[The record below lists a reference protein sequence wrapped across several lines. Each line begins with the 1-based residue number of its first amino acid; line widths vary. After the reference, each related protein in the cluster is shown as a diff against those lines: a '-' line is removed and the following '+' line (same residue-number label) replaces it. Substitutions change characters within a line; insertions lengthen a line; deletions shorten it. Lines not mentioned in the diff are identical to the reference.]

1 MRRLA
6 ILLVVLLVLLLLAV
20 WIVGIFFPEL
30 RWIAEL
36 TTVGAVAIV
45 VGVLLVRFLHKRL
58 KARALERELTKK
70 ASQEEPQI
78 AALRADMESAV
89 RALKRQPR
97 GTGGGAPG
105 VYGLPWF
112 VIVGPPAVGKTTA
125 FERSGVSFIPSP
137 EGAPKI
143 HGTAGTR
150 NCDWWFSHEAI
161 LLDTAG
167 RFATSDSDHDE
178 WMAFLDTLHR
188 LRPERPLDGLIVAVS
203 LPDVLSKSEGEREE
217 LASRLRDRLDEVQKR
232 LEMVLPV
239 YLLLTKADLVAG
251 FVEFWSDLAK
261 AQRAQ
266 VWGASFDLEDPRLT
280 DPRRAIEAEFETLVE
295 RVYDRL
301 LERIAVE
308 REANRRTRLMQFP
321 VELSAARAPLAN
333 FVDALCRPGFKGEAL
348 LLRGFYITS
357 AMQVGRPVER
367 VVSEMLRG
375 FGLRGEAPA
384 ATAQT
389 GETHSYFLGDLFK
402 RVIFGD
408 VGLATRSTEGIERR
422 SRRELRA
429 ALVALGIA
437 VFILFPAAVSYVRN
451 AQLTH
456 EVERTVRVLK
466 DRGGASAP
474 GVRGDP
480 IESMLDTLDQLD
492 TEATGFGIPGWF
504 GPRAA
509 RELREP
515 LRKAYIARID
525 ADLRTRLTPDL
536 EKDLAGIAR
545 AKHLDNSIDTPED
558 RTPLRKGYETLKLCA
573 TLADPGEHVE
583 LPWAAEQLAR
593 VWQRTLPAASSVETK
608 RLLRHATNYLGAL
621 SADPTLKWPASDTLA
636 AARERVKDLHADQ
649 LPYRWAL
656 RRAYD
661 QPPILASDIADAASL
676 KYLTCPAEQEL
687 IPRQYTASAWQKIA
701 AALDSPAPWPPEA
714 LVDRWV
720 LNDPRVPAD
729 EKALRAAVREQYFA
743 DYTERWTSL
752 LSKCAVSRASDF
764 RGAKD
769 ELTALKGPK
778 GFYKTLFTQ
787 FNANAIGEPK
797 RELPIPLPLS
807 TEGCAAKFG
816 SHLPDAAAPPKV
828 STPVQKSFEP
838 LLVFSGDADDAK
850 KPAPLEKYV
859 TFLEDLRATL
869 EAAEVPGGPDPRGDF
884 AKVCHGVEGLLD
896 GVQEPLKRKLK
907 VLLIPPVA
915 GTIRVTQQTR
925 TGSTSNE
932 WQKKVWDPWDG
943 KLRKAFPFSGT
954 PAARDAAAFEDF
966 RSFFQPDG
974 TLWGFVKANLAD
986 SVELA
991 DSGYSSKPGATA
1003 LSGDLLSCL
1012 STAQEIS
1019 DAFFP
1024 AGEDPGLRFSME
1036 VDWSAPDLTEAKFYI
1051 GDKATAL
1058 PRGQWSPPLKWNG
1071 EGVRLE
1077 WTQGG
1082 RSTQELGRH
1091 SFSLFD
1097 LFEQLGGLKPTGA
1110 KRGLYQTEFP
1120 PLIVKV
1126 RAEGR
1131 RDPFQSGFFTR
1142 LRCPEQVSLESQS
1155 QPAAVR
1161 DSDPAECP
1169 R

>member
-6 ILLVVLLVLLLLAV
+6 IFLIVLLVLLLLAV
-20 WIVGIFFPEL
+20 WVVGIFFPEL
-30 RWIAEL
+30 RWVAEL

-45 VGVLLVRFLHKRL
+45 ALVLLVRFASKRL

-70 ASQEEPQI
+70 AIKEEPHI

-89 RALKRQPR
+89 RALKRERR
-97 GTGGGAPG
+97 GPGGGAAG

-137 EGAPKI
+137 AGAPKI
-143 HGTAGTR
+143 QGTAGTR

-167 RFATSDSDHDE
+167 RFATSETDHDE

-217 LASRLRDRLDEVQKR
+217 LASKLRDRLDEVQKR

-261 AQRAQ
+261 QQRAQ
-266 VWGASFDLEDPRLT
+266 VWGASFDLEDPKLT
-280 DPRRAIEAEFETLVE
+280 DPRRAIEVEFDTLVE
-295 RVYDRL
+295 RVYARL

-308 REANRRTRLMQFP
+308 REASRRTRLMQFP

-333 FVDALCRPGFKGEAL
+333 FVDALCRPGFNGETL

-375 FGLRGEAPA
+375 FGFRAEPVAGN
-384 ATAQT
+384 AQ
-389 GETHSYFLGDLFK
+389 GAETHSYFIGDLFK
-402 RVIFGD
+402 KVIFGD
-408 VGLATRSTEGIERR
+408 VGLATRSAEGIERR
-422 SRRELRA
+422 SRRELRS
-429 ALVALGIA
+429 ALIALGIA
-437 VFILFPAAVSYVRN
+437 AFVLLPAAVSYVRN

-466 DRGGASAP
+466 DQGAASSP

-480 IESMLDTLDQLD
+480 IESMLDTLDLLD

-515 LRKAYIARID
+515 LRKAYVARID
-525 ADLRTRLTPDL
+525 SELRTRLTPDL
-536 EKDLAGIAR
+536 EKELGGIAK
-545 AKHLDNSIDTPED
+545 AKHLENSIDTPED

-573 TLADPGEHVE
+573 TLADPVEHVE
-583 LPWAAEQLAR
+583 LPWAADQLAR
-593 VWQRTLPAASSVETK
+593 VWQRTLPAAVAVEPN
-608 RLLRHATNYLGAL
+608 RLLRHATNYLNAL
-621 SADPTLKWPASDTLA
+621 SADPSLKWPASGALA
-636 AARERVKDLHADQ
+636 AARERLKELHADQ

-661 QPPILASDIADAASL
+661 QPPIMASDVADAASL

-701 AALDSPAPWPPEA
+701 AALDSSQPWPPEA

-720 LNDPRVPAD
+720 LADPRMPAD
-729 EKALRAAVREQYFA
+729 EKAHRAAVREQYFA

-752 LSKCAVSRASDF
+752 LSKCAVSRATDF

-769 ELTALKGPK
+769 ELTALKGSK
-778 GFYKTLFTQ
+778 GFYKTLFAQ
-787 FNANAIGEPK
+787 FNANAVGEQKSP
-797 RELPIPLPLS
+797 LPIPLPLS
-807 TEGCAAKFG
+807 TAGCAAKFG
-816 SHLPDAAAPPKV
+816 SLPDAGALPKTL
-828 STPVQKSFEP
+828 TPVQKSFEP
-838 LLVFSGDADDAK
+838 LLVFSGDAEEAK
-850 KPAPLEKYV
+850 KPAPLEKYL
-859 TFLEDLRATL
+859 TFLEDLRGTL
-869 EAAEVPGGPDPRGDF
+869 EAAEAPDGPDPRGDF

-925 TGSTSNE
+925 TGSTSTE
-932 WQKKVWDPWDG
+932 WQKKVWDAWDS
-943 KLRKAFPFSGT
+943 KLRKLSPFSGT
-954 PAARDAAAFEDF
+954 PAKREAAAFGDF
-966 RSFFQPDG
+966 RTFFQPDG
-974 TLWGFVKANLAD
+974 TLWGFVKGNLAD

-991 DSGYSSKPGATA
+991 DSGYSSKPGAAA

-1024 AGEDPGLRFSME
+1024 AGDEAGLRFSMQ

-1058 PRGQWSPPLKWNG
+1058 PRAQWSSPLKWNG

-1110 KRGLYQTEFP
+1110 KRGVYQMEFP

-1142 LRCPEQVSLESQS
+1142 LHFPEQVSLESQ
-1155 QPAAVR
+1155 PAAAVR